1 MNENS
6 APRTSY
12 SELSQAEAQHIVR
25 KLGES
30 GIPPSRGLAAY
41 TVGIDSLLGTLEDEY
56 LSGYLPDG
64 GSSFKLVVGEY
75 GSGKSHFLFR
85 LRDKAWEHG
94 YVVSRTELSPKECPY
109 DNQLKVYQ
117 AVVSNLIFHDEDPN
131 VEDTIGLEAF
141 LENHF
146 HRMLRTLGVEA
157 PMTPLGLDLR
167 AKLWLDT
174 ILRFKVESPSF
185 RHAVYFFLQAV
196 AEENEAHK
204 RLICAWLRG
213 ESVALRQVRQFSITE
228 RIDRSVAF
236 KMLRSL
242 AQLIHELGY
251 SGLVLLFDEG
261 DRMVS
266 IGSSRTER
274 VACDNLR
281 EVIDR
286 CAGESLPSALFVYAV
301 PPYFVTNIAPQY
313 EALSQRISS
322 RVKFSRKN
330 PFSVQI
336 SLDQLDY
343 PGDELLRMIGARLL
357 DIFEIA
363 YETKFDAELQRQNI
377 AHLAES
383 CASLLSTSHRR
394 HFIKSLMNIFTEQR
408 VAGERLYEA
417 DNLHA
422 VVRHVTE
429 ELGRSEVGEY

>member
-1 MNENS
+1 M
-6 APRTSY
+6 ALT
-12 SELSQAEAQHIVR
+12 QQEAQHIVR

-30 GIPPSRGLAAY
+30 GIPPTRGLEAY
-41 TVGIDSLLGTLEDEY
+41 SVGIDSLLATLENEY
-56 LSGYLPDG
+56 LRGYLPDG

-75 GSGKSHFLFR
+75 GSGKSHFLYR
-85 LRDKAWEHG
+85 LRDKAWENG

-117 AVVSNLIFHDEDPN
+117 AVVSNLIFHDSDPN
-131 VEDTIGLEAF
+131 VEDTRGIEAF
-141 LENHF
+141 LENHLF
-146 HRMLRTLGVEA
+146 NALKTLGIDS
-157 PMTPLGLDLR
+157 PTTSLGLDLR

-174 ILRFKVESPSF
+174 ILRFKVESPSY
-185 RHAVYFFLQAV
+185 RHAVYFYLQAV

-204 RLICAWLRG
+204 RVISAWLRG
-213 ESVALRQVRQFSITE
+213 ETIALKDVRQFSITE
-228 RIDRSVAF
+228 RMDRSIAF

-251 SGLVLLFDEG
+251 AGLVLLFDEG

-266 IGSSRTER
+266 IGSSRTEK

-286 CAGESLPSALFVYAV
+286 CAGESLPATLFVYAV

-322 RVKFSRKN
+322 KVKFSRKN

-343 PGDELLRMIGARLL
+343 PGEELLRMIGEKLL
-357 DIFEIA
+357 LIFELA
-363 YETKFDAELQRQNI
+363 YDVKFDRELQAGNI
-377 AHLAES
+377 EQLAES

-394 HFIKSLMNIFTEQR
+394 HFVKSLIDILTEQR
-408 VAGERLYEA
+408 VEGERLYET
-417 DNLHA
+417 DGVET
-422 VVRHVTE
+422 VVRGVTE
-429 ELGRSEVGEY
+429 QLGRSEGGEY

>member
-1 MNENS
+1 MALTQS
-6 APRTSY
+6 
-12 SELSQAEAQHIVR
+12 EAQHIVR

-30 GIPPSRGLAAY
+30 GIPPTRGLEAY
-41 TVGIDSLLGTLEDEY
+41 SVGIDSLLETLENEY
-56 LSGYLPDG
+56 LRGYLPDG

-75 GSGKSHFLFR
+75 GSGKSHFLYR
-85 LRDKAWEHG
+85 LRDKAWDNG

-117 AVVSNLIFHDEDPN
+117 AVVSNLIFHDADPN
-131 VEDTIGLEAF
+131 VEDTRGIEAF

-146 HRMLRTLGVEA
+146 FNTLKTLGIDS
-157 PMTPLGLDLR
+157 PMTSLGLDLR

-174 ILRFKVESPSF
+174 ILRFKVESPSY
-185 RHAVYFFLQAV
+185 RHAVYFYLQAV

-204 RLICAWLRG
+204 RVISAWLRG
-213 ESVALRQVRQFSITE
+213 ETITLRDVRQFSITE
-228 RIDRSVAF
+228 RMDRSVAF

-251 SGLVLLFDEG
+251 AGLVLLFDEG

-266 IGSSRTER
+266 IGSSRTEK

-286 CAGESLPSALFVYAV
+286 CAGESLPATLFVYAV

-322 RVKFSRKN
+322 KVKFSRKN

-343 PGDELLRMIGARLL
+343 PGEELLRMIGEKLL
-357 DIFEIA
+357 RIFELA
-363 YETKFDAELQRQNI
+363 YDVKLDHELQARNI
-377 AHLAES
+377 EQLAEA

-394 HFIKSLMNIFTEQR
+394 HFVKSLIDILTEQR
-408 VAGERLYEA
+408 VEGERHYET
-417 DNLHA
+417 DGVQA
-422 VVRHVTE
+422 VVRDVTE
-429 ELGRSEVGEY
+429 QLGRAEGGEY

>member
-1 MNENS
+1 MVL
-6 APRTSY
+6 T
-12 SELSQAEAQHIVR
+12 QQEAQHIVR

-30 GIPPSRGLAAY
+30 GIPPTRGLEAY
-41 TVGIDSLLGTLEDEY
+41 SVGIDSLLATLENEY
-56 LSGYLPDG
+56 LRGYLPDG

-75 GSGKSHFLFR
+75 GSGKSHFLYR
-85 LRDKAWEHG
+85 LRDKAWDNG

-117 AVVSNLIFHDEDPN
+117 AVVANLIFHDPDPN
-131 VEDTIGLEAF
+131 VEDARGIEAF

-146 HRMLRTLGVEA
+146 FNALKTLGIDS
-157 PMTPLGLDLR
+157 PMTSLGLDLR

-174 ILRFKVESPSF
+174 ILRFKVESPSY
-185 RHAVYFFLQAV
+185 RHAVYYYLEAV
-196 AEENEAHK
+196 AEENEASK
-204 RLICAWLRG
+204 RVISAWLRG
-213 ESVALRQVRQFSITE
+213 ETIALKDVRQFSITE
-228 RIDRSVAF
+228 RMDRSIAF

-251 SGLVLLFDEG
+251 VGLVLLFDEG

-266 IGSSRTER
+266 IGSSRTEKI
-274 VACDNLR
+274 ACDNLR

-286 CAGESLPSALFVYAV
+286 CAGESLPATLFVYAV

-322 RVKFSRKN
+322 KVKFSRKN

-343 PGDELLRMIGARLL
+343 PGEELLRMIGEKLL
-357 DIFEIA
+357 LIFERA
-363 YETKFDAELQRQNI
+363 YEVKFDRKLQARNI
-377 AHLAES
+377 EQLAEA

-394 HFIKSLMNIFTEQR
+394 HFVKSLMDILTEQR
-408 VAGERLYEA
+408 VEGERLYET
-417 DNLHA
+417 DGVET
-422 VVRHVTE
+422 VVRGVTE
-429 ELGRSEVGEY
+429 QLGRSEGGEY

>member
-1 MNENS
+1 M
-6 APRTSY
+6 T
-12 SELSQAEAQHIVR
+12 LTQQEAQHIVR

-30 GIPPSRGLAAY
+30 GIPPTRGLAAY
-41 TVGIDSLLGTLEDEY
+41 TVGMDSVLGTLESEY
-56 LSGYLPDG
+56 LKGYLRDG

-85 LRDKAWEHG
+85 LRDLAWENG

-117 AVVSNLIFHDEDPN
+117 AVINNLIYHDPDPQ
-131 VEDTIGLEAF
+131 VADTQGIEAF

-146 HRMLRTLGVEA
+146 FHTMRMLGIEQLLTS
-157 PMTPLGLDLR
+157 LGLDKR
-167 AKLWLDT
+167 VELWLDT
-174 ILRFKVESPSF
+174 ILRFKVESPSY
-185 RHAVYFFLQAV
+185 RHAVYFYLKAV
-196 AEENEAHK
+196 AEENEAQK
-204 RLICAWLRG
+204 RVIGAWLRG
-213 ESVALRQVRQFSITE
+213 ESVALRDVRAFSISE

-242 AQLIHELGY
+242 SQLVHELGY
-251 SGLVLLFDEG
+251 AGLVLLFDEG

-266 IGSSRTER
+266 IGSSRTEK

-286 CAGESLPSALFVYAV
+286 CAGESLPATLFAYAV

-322 RVKFSRKN
+322 KVKFSRKN

-343 PGDELLRMIGARLL
+343 PGEELLRKIGEKLL
-357 DIFEIA
+357 GIFEVA
-363 YETKFDAELQRQNI
+363 YDVQFDHELQARNI
-377 AHLAES
+377 AQLADT
-383 CASLLSTSHRR
+383 CAALLSTSHRR
-394 HFIKSLMNIFTEQR
+394 HFVKALIDMLAEQRAEGERAYEAENAQNVVRGVTEQ
-408 VAGERLYEA
+408 
-417 DNLHA
+417 
-422 VVRHVTE
+422 
-429 ELGRSEVGEY
+429 LGRSQGGEY

>member
-1 MNENS
+1 M
-6 APRTSY
+6 T
-12 SELSQAEAQHIVR
+12 LTQQEAQHIIR

-30 GIPPSRGLAAY
+30 GIPPTRGLEAY
-41 TVGIDSLLGTLEDEY
+41 TVGMDSLLGTLESEY
-56 LSGYLPDG
+56 LKGYLRDG

-85 LRDKAWEHG
+85 LRDIAWENG

-117 AVVSNLIFHDEDPN
+117 AVINNLIYHDPDPN
-131 VEDTIGLEAF
+131 IADTQGIEAF

-146 HRMLRTLGVEA
+146 FHTMRMLGIEQMMTSIGVDVRVK
-157 PMTPLGLDLR
+157 M
-167 AKLWLDT
+167 WLET
-174 ILRFKVESPSF
+174 ILRFKVESPSY
-185 RHAVYFFLQAV
+185 RHAVYFYLQAT
-196 AEENEAHK
+196 AEENEAKK
-204 RLICAWLRG
+204 RVIGAWLRG
-213 ESVALRQVRQFSITE
+213 ESVALKDVREFSISE

-251 SGLVLLFDEG
+251 AGLALLFDEG

-266 IGSSRTER
+266 IGSSRTEK

-286 CAGESLPSALFVYAV
+286 CAGESLPATLFVYAV

-322 RVKFSRKN
+322 KVKFSRKN
-330 PFSVQI
+330 PYSVQI

-343 PGDELLRMIGARLL
+343 PGEELLRKIGEKLL
-357 DIFEIA
+357 GIFEQA
-363 YETKFDAELQRQNI
+363 YDIKLNHELQAQNT
-377 AHLAES
+377 AQLAGT
-383 CASLLSTSHRR
+383 CAALLSTSHRR
-394 HFIKSLMNIFTEQR
+394 HFVKSLIDMLAEQR
-408 VAGERLYEA
+408 AEGERLYEQ
-417 DNLHA
+417 DNVQN
-422 VVRHVTE
+422 VVRAVNE
-429 ELGRSEVGEY
+429 QLGQAQGGEY

>member
-1 MNENS
+1 MALTQS
-6 APRTSY
+6 
-12 SELSQAEAQHIVR
+12 EAQHIVR

-30 GIPPSRGLAAY
+30 GIPPTRGLEAY
-41 TVGIDSLLGTLEDEY
+41 SVGIDSLLQTLENEY
-56 LSGYLPDG
+56 LRGYLPDG

-75 GSGKSHFLFR
+75 GSGKSHFLYR
-85 LRDKAWEHG
+85 LRDKAWDNG

-117 AVVSNLIFHDEDPN
+117 AVVSNLIFHDADPN
-131 VEDTIGLEAF
+131 VEDTRGIEAF

-146 HRMLRTLGVEA
+146 FNALKTLGIDS
-157 PMTPLGLDLR
+157 PTTSLGLDLR

-174 ILRFKVESPSF
+174 ILRFKVESPSY
-185 RHAVYFFLQAV
+185 RHAVYYYLEAV
-196 AEENEAHK
+196 AEENEANK
-204 RLICAWLRG
+204 RVISAWLRG
-213 ESVALRQVRQFSITE
+213 ETIALKDVRQFSITE
-228 RIDRSVAF
+228 RMDRSIAF

-251 SGLVLLFDEG
+251 AGLVLLFDEG

-266 IGSSRTER
+266 IGSSRTEK

-286 CAGESLPSALFVYAV
+286 CAGESLPATLFVYAV

-322 RVKFSRKN
+322 KVKFSRKN

-343 PGDELLRMIGARLL
+343 PGEELLRMIGEKLL
-357 DIFEIA
+357 LIFELA
-363 YETKFDAELQRQNI
+363 YEVKLDHELQARNI
-377 AHLAES
+377 EQLAEA

-394 HFIKSLMNIFTEQR
+394 HFVKSLMDILTEQR
-408 VAGERLYEA
+408 VDGERLYET
-417 DNLHA
+417 DGVET
-422 VVRHVTE
+422 VVRGVTE
-429 ELGRSEVGEY
+429 QLGRAEGGEY

>member
-1 MNENS
+1 MT
-6 APRTSY
+6 PT
-12 SELSQAEAQHIVR
+12 QQEAQHIVR

-30 GIPPSRGLAAY
+30 GIPPTHGLEAY

-56 LSGYLPDG
+56 LRGYLPDG

-75 GSGKSHFLFR
+75 GSGKSHFLYR

-117 AVVSNLIFHDEDPN
+117 SVVNNLIFHEADPN
-131 VEDTIGLEAF
+131 VEDTEGIESF

-146 HRMLRTLGVEA
+146 FHTLRTLGVEQ
-157 PMTPLGLDLR
+157 PVTSVGLDLR

-174 ILRFKVESPSF
+174 ILRFKVESPSY
-185 RHAVYFFLQAV
+185 RHAVYFYLQAV
-196 AEENEAHK
+196 AAENEAQK
-204 RLICAWLRG
+204 RLLGAYLRG
-213 ESVALRQVRQFSITE
+213 ESIALKEVREFSITE
-228 RIDRSVAF
+228 KMDRSVAF

-251 SGLVLLFDEG
+251 AGLVLLFDEG

-266 IGSSRTER
+266 IGSSRTEK

-313 EALSQRISS
+313 EALSQRISAK
-322 RVKFSRKN
+322 VKFSRKN

-336 SLDQLDY
+336 SLDHLDY
-343 PGDELLRMIGARLL
+343 PGEELLQRIGEKLL
-357 DIFEIA
+357 TIFEVA
-363 YETKFDAELQRQNI
+363 YEMKFDHERQAQNI
-377 AHLAES
+377 ARLAEN
-383 CASLLSTSHRR
+383 CAALLSTSHRR
-394 HFIKSLMNIFTEQR
+394 HFVKSLMDILTEQR
-408 VAGERLYEA
+408 VEGERLYEE
-417 DNLHA
+417 DQLQG
-422 VVRHVTE
+422 VIRGVTE
-429 ELGRSEVGEY
+429 QLGRSEGGEY